1 MLAVMA
7 REIRLLPRRPALA
20 GLVIVLPLIMLLVLG
35 GIFRAGIPTGMAV
48 AVIDLDRSDLSR
60 AVTRMLDAAPELTV
74 THRASDLS
82 EARSLI
88 VSGAVRGAV
97 LMPQNLERDITR
109 GARPEIVTFYDNQH
123 MSAGSVVARGARN
136 AVTAAS
142 GGLSVSLR
150 EAQGAG
156 SLQAT
161 AAAQPVPLQT
171 HALFNPAL
179 DYVDFLLAA
188 LMPAVIQLMAAAATT
203 YAVSLDFGPG
213 RHARVL
219 LRLAGGLLPAM
230 LGKLLPYTFLFMLIL
245 GISDVGLYGWL
256 GVPLRGSLLLM
267 GVGAALFIIACQ
279 LIGALCFLLT
289 RDFARAI
296 SFVGVILA
304 PALGYM
310 GIGFPREAMPPLA
323 QAWSALIPG
332 TWYIQLRIDQSLRA
346 TGTVVEVDH
355 PTRGKY
361 LSVGNP
367 IKLSDSPSEVAR
379 SPLLGEHT
387 DEILREVL
395 GFSDHQVAEIH
406 DSGALDPPR
415 KQAAE

>member
-1 MLAVMA
+1 MSGLVTAIR
-7 REIRLLPRRPALA
+7 REFRLIRRRPALI
-20 GLVIVLPLIMLLVLG
+20 GLTVLLPLALCVLLAFV
-35 GIFRAGIPTGMAV
+35 FRSGVATNLPV
-48 AVIDLDRSDLSR
+48 AVVDLDRSSLSR
-60 AVTRMLDAAPELTV
+60 QVVRMLDATPDVEVSA
-74 THRASDLS
+74 RADSLP

-88 VSGAVRGAV
+88 LSGRARGA
-97 LMPQNLERDITR
+97 LLLPAGFERDALC
-109 GARPEIVTFYDNQH
+109 GARPEAVIFYDNQH

-219 LRLAGGLLPAM
+219 PRLAGGLLPAM

-245 GISDVGLYGWL
+245 GISDIGLYGWL

-346 TGTVVEVDH
+346 TPMD
-355 PTRGKY
+355 
-361 LSVGNP
+361 LSVWP
-367 IKLSDSPSEVAR
+367 VLYLLAIAVALGLIVLLRLDRMR
-379 SPLLGEHT
+379 S
-387 DEILREVL
+387 
-395 GFSDHQVAEIH
+395 
-406 DSGALDPPR
+406 ALAPATAR
-415 KQAAE
+415 TARRTA

>member
-1 MLAVMA
+1 ML
-7 REIRLLPRRPALA
+7 
-20 GLVIVLPLIMLLVLG
+20 
-35 GIFRAGIPTGMAV
+35 
-48 AVIDLDRSDLSR
+48 
-60 AVTRMLDAAPELTV
+60 
-74 THRASDLS
+74 
-82 EARSLI
+82 
-88 VSGAVRGAV
+88 
-97 LMPQNLERDITR
+97 
-109 GARPEIVTFYDNQH
+109 
-123 MSAGSVVARGARN
+123 
-136 AVTAAS
+136 
-142 GGLSVSLR
+142 
-150 EAQGAG
+150 
-156 SLQAT
+156 
-161 AAAQPVPLQT
+161 LQT

-219 LRLAGGLLPAM
+219 PRLAGGLLPAM

-245 GISDVGLYGWL
+245 GISDIGLYGWL

-346 TGTVVEVDH
+346 TPMD
-355 PTRGKY
+355 
-361 LSVGNP
+361 LSVWP
-367 IKLSDSPSEVAR
+367 VLYLLAIAVALGLIVLLRLDRMR
-379 SPLLGEHT
+379 S
-387 DEILREVL
+387 
-395 GFSDHQVAEIH
+395 
-406 DSGALDPPR
+406 ALAR
-415 KQAAE
+415 ATARRARRTA

>member
-1 MLAVMA
+1 
-7 REIRLLPRRPALA
+7 
-20 GLVIVLPLIMLLVLG
+20 
-35 GIFRAGIPTGMAV
+35 
-48 AVIDLDRSDLSR
+48 
-60 AVTRMLDAAPELTV
+60 MLDATPDVEVSA
-74 THRASDLS
+74 RADSLP

-88 VSGAVRGAV
+88 LSGRARGA
-97 LMPQNLERDITR
+97 LLLPAGFERDALR
-109 GARPEIVTFYDNQH
+109 GARPEAVIFYDNQH
-123 MSAGSVVARGARN
+123 MSAGSVIARGARN

-142 GGLSVSLR
+142 AGLSVSLR

-171 HALFNPAL
+171 HALFNPTL

-219 LRLAGGLLPAM
+219 PRLAGGLLPAM

-346 TGTVVEVDH
+346 TPMD
-355 PTRGKY
+355 
-361 LSVGNP
+361 LSVWP
-367 IKLSDSPSEVAR
+367 VLYLLAIAVALGLIVLLRLDRMR
-379 SPLLGEHT
+379 S
-387 DEILREVL
+387 
-395 GFSDHQVAEIH
+395 
-406 DSGALDPPR
+406 ALAPATAR
-415 KQAAE
+415 TARRTA

>member
-1 MLAVMA
+1 M
-7 REIRLLPRRPALA
+7 PSP
-20 GLVIVLPLIMLLVLG
+20 PL
-35 GIFRAGIPTGMAV
+35 R
-48 AVIDLDRSDLSR
+48 
-60 AVTRMLDAAPELTV
+60 
-74 THRASDLS
+74 
-82 EARSLI
+82 
-88 VSGAVRGAV
+88 
-97 LMPQNLERDITR
+97 
-109 GARPEIVTFYDNQH
+109 
-123 MSAGSVVARGARN
+123 
-136 AVTAAS
+136 
-142 GGLSVSLR
+142 GLSVSLR
-150 EAQGAG
+150 EARGAG

-171 HALFNPAL
+171 HALFNPTL

-213 RHARVL
+213 RYARVL
-219 LRLAGGLLPAM
+219 PRLAGGLLPAL

-245 GISDVGLYGWL
+245 SISDIGLYGWL

-289 RDFARAI
+289 RDFARAV

-323 QAWSALIPG
+323 QAWSGLIPG

-346 TGTVVEVDH
+346 TPMD
-355 PTRGKY
+355 
-361 LSVGNP
+361 LSVWP
-367 IKLSDSPSEVAR
+367 VLYLLAIAVALGLIVLLRLDRMR
-379 SPLLGEHT
+379 SALAPATAHT
-387 DEILREVL
+387 ARRT
-395 GFSDHQVAEIH
+395 A
-406 DSGALDPPR
+406 
-415 KQAAE
+415 